1 MNINTNTNFNNIK
14 QTYLFSEIA
23 ARVRAYEAEHPD
35 AKIIRMG
42 IGDVTLPLP
51 EKLLMPWLK
60 HVRRWAL
67 RRPSEDIRRSTATDS

>member
-51 EKLLMPWLK
+51 EEVVNAMVKACQ
-60 HVRRWAL
+60 R
-67 RRPSEDIRRSTATDS
+67 